1 MSRTTIGLGAGPARR
16 LALFAAAVVL
26 VAGASCRSLG
36 QCMFEEPKVSFKDV
50 KLNGIGLTGGSLDIV
65 INVYNPNDFR
75 LDATRL
81 TYKLLVDTVE
91 FGTGATDSDFAIQG
105 NDSTTVR
112 LPLDFNWAGV
122 GAVGRELLGAGTV
135 NYRVVGDVTVGS
147 PLGTYTIPYDQTGR
161 FSTFGASRQ

>member
-1 MSRTTIGLGAGPARR
+1 MRR
-16 LALFAAAVVL
+16 LAIFAAGVAL
-26 VAGASCRSLG
+26 VAGASCQTLG
-36 QCMFEEPKVSFKDV
+36 RRVFEQPKVTFKDV
-50 KLNGIGLTGGSLDIV
+50 KINGVGLTGGSLDILL
-65 INVYNPNDFR
+65 NVYNPNSFG
-75 LDATRL
+75 LEATRL

-161 FSTFGASRQ
+161 FSTFGGASRE